1 MAESVAAKSVEPVA
15 NLQARIEEVAA
26 RLFITHGYNGVSYLD
41 IARELGVTHSNIH
54 YYYRTKAV
62 LADAVLQRV
71 AAETVTAMQ
80 GVWAAPGASLFER
93 FVRMRAWAYGQ
104 YLLFNPTGTGA
115 RLWGLLSR
123 FTMDADSLTA
133 DMRRLI
139 GTTLRRIE
147 ESITTGIKAAV
158 DGGELAA
165 DAPVAGITLQI
176 STLISATGQV
186 TRSATSFERL
196 DDLLRW
202 TYVGIARAYGQPG
215 CVVQEWP
222 ALPAVGEIGETGIEA
237 SNRNTAGEPA
247 PQLQD

>member
-1 MAESVAAKSVEPVA
+1 MAESPAAKTVELGI
-15 NLQARIEEVAA
+15 NLQGRIEAVAA

-62 LADAVLQRV
+62 LAEAVLRRV
-71 AAETVTAMQ
+71 SAETIAAMQ
-80 GVWAAPGASLFER
+80 EVWAAPDVSLFER
-93 FVRMRAWAYGQ
+93 FLRMRAWAYGQ

-139 GTTLRRIE
+139 GTTLRKIE
-147 ESITTGIKAAV
+147 ESITTGIQVAV

-202 TYVGIARAYGQPG
+202 TYVGIARAYGRPG
-215 CVVQEWP
+215 WVIQEWP
-222 ALPAVGEIGETGIEA
+222 ALPTVGETGIEA
-237 SNRNTAGEPA
+237 SSRNPAGQPA
-247 PQLQD
+247 PQTQD